1 MESKFSLID
10 GTFTVREARE
20 IIVTLLETK
29 IQYHNRESFS
39 NEIRFGKTHSN
50 SVNRKAQ
57 LILVKSEFIAL
68 LKDLENESQLV
79 IKAEINISRP

>member
-10 GTFTVREARE
+10 GTFTVKEARE

-39 NEIRFGKTHSN
+39 NEIRFGKTHSS

-57 LILVKSEFIAL
+57 LIFVKSEFLAL